1 MRNFKLPMVGGVTW
15 ALELFFPASLL
26 AQDQNPPSAV
36 TNGMQSGAGR
46 IAFAIIFV
54 GVVLMLFRL
63 WYSNLKTA
71 AELEQQA
78 DSALNMLKE
87 VDEDKDYVSISPRK

>member
-1 MRNFKLPMVGGVTW
+1 
-15 ALELFFPASLL
+15 
-26 AQDQNPPSAV
+26 
-36 TNGMQSGAGR
+36 MQYGAGR
-46 IAFAIIFV
+46 IAFAIIFA

-78 DSALNMLKE
+78 DSTLKMLKA
-87 VDEDKDYVSISPRK
+87 VDEDQESVSISPRKQ